1 MADTSETHVSQDMGS
16 GVSSKPGISYDSER
30 LGEPGDPGV
39 PTGDQYPTNERDNI
53 TEGGHGSVGV
63 DDVPGTRPPGEPVSS
78 EPEPTSADRDAGSLG
93 GLAQDVSTSDVA
105 ASRHVATSD
114 DPYSHEDADQQQAEK
129 HSAG

>member
-1 MADTSETHVSQDMGS
+1 MGS

-53 TEGGHGSVGV
+53 T
-63 DDVPGTRPPGEPVSS
+63 
-78 EPEPTSADRDAGSLG
+78 DRDAGSLG

>member
-1 MADTSETHVSQDMGS
+1 MADTSETHDMGS
-16 GVSSKPGISYDSER
+16 GVSGKPGISYDSER

-53 TEGGHGSVGV
+53 TFGGSGSVGV

-78 EPEPTSADRDAGSLG
+78 EPEPTKADRDARSLG
-93 GLAQDVSTSDVA
+93 DLAEDVSTADVA
-105 ASRHVATSD
+105 ESREVAPSD
-114 DPYSHEDADQQQAEK
+114 DSYSHADADQQQAEK

>member
-16 GVSSKPGISYDSER
+16 GASGKPGISYDSER

-53 TEGGHGSVGV
+53 TFSGSGSVGV
-63 DDVPGTRPPGEPVSS
+63 DDVPGTRPPGEPISS
-78 EPEPTSADRDAGSLG
+78 EPEPTKADRDAGSLG
-93 GLAQDVSTSDVA
+93 ELAQNVSTAEVA
-105 ASRHVATSD
+105 ESREVAPSD
-114 DPYSHEDADQQQAEK
+114 DSYSHEDANQQQAEK